1 MPLFITYASYSTS
14 GLQGLL
20 SKPEDRGVAIQALMD
35 KVGAKVVA
43 LYFTTGSNDVV
54 MISEAADGTDTVA
67 LGMAVA
73 ASGAVQDVETVR
85 AWTSAEFGDIASK
98 AASLTS
104 GYTPPGG

>member
-20 SKPEDRGVAIQALMD
+20 AKPEDRGPAIQALMD

-54 MISEAADGTDTVA
+54 MVSEAVDGTDTVA

-73 ASGAVQDVETVR
+73 VSGSVQNVETVR
-85 AWTSAEFGDIASK
+85 AWSSADFAEIASK
-98 AASLTS
+98 AASLTD
-104 GYTPPGG
+104 GYTPPGS